1 MMCATSSIAEAR
13 RRDDDSS
20 TKAGNKNNYH
30 IFKFPYYHIHKL
42 SNCQIL
48 KMNLGNFTIK
58 AAEAF
63 QQAQQI
69 AFNAKSPN
77 IETEH
82 ILKALLEQEDSPVEY
97 LLKKN
102 NVTLNLVDN
111 KLNEL
116 ISKLPKSSGDAAQQI
131 SREANNVVLR
141 SGAALKQFNDEFV
154 TPEHLLV
161 AIVQGNDSSAKLL
174 KNAGLTEKGLTAAIK
189 ELRKG
194 ETVTSQTQSQ
204 EFNALNKYAKN
215 LNELAR
221 QGKLDPVIGRDEEIR
236 RTLHILS
243 RRTKNNPILVG
254 EPGVG
259 KTAIA
264 EGIAHRI
271 VNGDVPENLKSKI
284 IYALDMGLLIAGAKY
299 KGEFEERLK
308 GVVKEVSTS
317 DGEIILFIDEI
328 HTLVGAGGGEGA
340 MDAANILKPALA
352 KGDLRAVGA
361 TTLNEYQKFFEKDKA
376 LERRFQKVVIDEPNV
391 EDAISILR
399 GLKDRYETH
408 HHVRIKDEAI
418 IAAVELSHRYITD
431 RFLPDK
437 AIDLID
443 ESAAKLRLE
452 MNSMPE
458 ELDTLERQI
467 RQLEIEREAI
477 KRENDEEKL
486 KSLNTDIA
494 NLSVE
499 RDTYK
504 AKWKEEKELV
514 EKVQNS
520 KVKIENLKL
529 EAEQAERNGDYG
541 KVAEIRY
548 GKLKEEEILINQLTS
563 QLVNSTEKRLLKEE
577 VDAEDIAESIA
588 KATGIPVTK
597 MLQSD
602 KEKLLNLEEHL
613 HERVV
618 GQDEAITA
626 VADAIRRSRAGLQ
639 DPKKPIGSFIFLGTT
654 GVGKTELAKALAEY
668 LFDDESM
675 MTRID
680 MSEYQEKHTVSRLV
694 GAPPGYVGYD
704 EGGQLTEA
712 VRRKPYSVVLLD
724 EIEKA
729 HPDVWNVL
737 LQVLDDGR
745 LTDNKGRVVNFK
757 NTIIIMTSNIGSHLI
772 MEAFENVKEKD
783 IAAAADK
790 AKVEVMN
797 LLRQTIRPEFLN
809 RVDEIIMFQPLL
821 KKEIQG
827 IVRIQLEGLKKL
839 VANSGIDLR
848 FSDYALEFLSEQG
861 FDPQFGARPL
871 KRLIQKE
878 IVNQLS
884 KRILAGDVDK
894 TKPVL
899 VDVFDGV
906 VVFRNEAHEME
917 RSKK

>member
-1 MMCATSSIAEAR
+1 
-13 RRDDDSS
+13 
-20 TKAGNKNNYH
+20 
-30 IFKFPYYHIHKL
+30 
-42 SNCQIL
+42 
-48 KMNLGNFTIK
+48 MNLGNFTIK

-69 AFNAKSPN
+69 AFNGQNPN

-82 ILKALLEQEDSPVEY
+82 ILKALLDQEDSPVEY

-102 NVTLNLVDN
+102 NVTLNLVD
-111 KLNEL
+111 
-116 ISKLPKSSGDAAQQI
+116 SKLEELMRRLPKTSGDAAQQI
-131 SREANNVVLR
+131 SREVNNVILR
-141 SGAALKQFNDEFV
+141 AGAALKQFNDEFI
-154 TPEHLLV
+154 TPEHLVLG
-161 AIVQGNDSSAKLL
+161 IVQGNDETARLL
-174 KNAGLTEKGLTAAIK
+174 KDAGLTEKGLVAAIRD
-189 ELRKG
+189 LRKG

-271 VNGDVPENLKSKI
+271 VNGDVPDNLRSKI

-308 GVVKEVSTS
+308 AVVKEVSGS

-352 KGDLRAVGA
+352 RGELRAVGA

-376 LERRFQKVVIDEPNV
+376 LERRFQKVLIDEPGI

-418 IAAVELSHRYITD
+418 IAAVELSSRYITD

-458 ELDTLERQI
+458 ELDRLERQI

-477 KRENDEEKL
+477 KRENDEAKL
-486 KSLNTDIA
+486 KELNTSIA
-494 NLSVE
+494 NLAVE
-499 RDTYK
+499 RDTFK
-504 AKWKEEKELV
+504 AKWQEEKDIV
-514 EKVQNS
+514 EKVQDAKA
-520 KVKIENLKL
+520 KVEQLKL

-548 GKLKEEEILINQLTS
+548 GKIREQEKLINDYSEQLAS
-563 QLVNSTEKRLLKEE
+563 ISEHSRIMKEE
-577 VDAEDIAESIA
+577 VDAEDIAESVA
-588 KATGIPVTK
+588 KSTGIPVTR

-602 KEKLLNLEEHL
+602 KEKLLNLEDRL

-626 VADAIRRSRAGLQ
+626 VADAIRRSRAGLH

-694 GAPPGYVGYD
+694 GAPPGYVGYE

-745 LTDNKGRVVNFK
+745 LTDNKGRMVNFK

-772 MEAFENVKEKD
+772 QEAFEDVKESNVEE
-783 IAAAADK
+783 ATEK
-790 AKVEVMN
+790 AKFEVMN

-821 KKEIQG
+821 RREIKEI
-827 IVRIQLEGLKKL
+827 VNIQLNDLKRL
-839 VANSGIDLR
+839 VAESGIELV
-848 FSDYALEFLSEQG
+848 FTDYALDFLAEQG

-878 IVNQLS
+878 IVNKLS
-884 KRILAGDVDK
+884 KRILAGDIDK
-894 TKPVL
+894 SQPVL
-899 VDVFDGV
+899 VDVFDNT
-906 VVFRNEAHEME
+906 VVFRNESPQLEK
-917 RSKK
+917 SGNKK